1 MSLTNDFNIALG
13 SPEDNAEIIAMAP
26 PTIAMFIL
34 RPGANGGTIV
44 VYFVILAAINF
55 GPAPRRIP
63 ALSSP
68 GNFGIAG
75 KFNFGKTVLK
85 LGRPVPPSAP
95 VKDAGPPNAADIPPI
110 EVGAP
115 KAAAAPDNVVGAP
128 TAAARPPMLV
138 GTAAEEILPSD
149 KFEAFVKLTV
159 GVNEPSDSCGEGNVG
174 IEEKDGIAEPTDTV
188 LDTLGKDTVGAVN
201 LGIVASNSDIYFNHP
216 HPKQTLYH
224 SLENPIANEVQA
236 N

>member
-1 MSLTNDFNIALG
+1 LTNDFNIALG
-13 SPEDNAEIIAMAP
+13 SPEDNAEIIEMAP
-26 PTIAMFIL
+26 PTMAIFIL

-44 VYFVILAAINF
+44 VYFVILDAINF

-75 KFNFGKTVLK
+75 KFNFGSTVLK
-85 LGRPVPPSAP
+85 LGRPAVPNAP
-95 VKDAGPPNAADIPPI
+95 VKDAGPPKAADIPPI

-115 KAAAAPDNVVGAP
+115 KAEAAPASVVGAP

-149 KFEAFVKLTV
+149 KFEVFVKFTV
-159 GVNEPSDSCGEGNVG
+159 EVNEPSDSCGEGNAG
-174 IEEKDGIAEPTDTV
+174 TEEKDGIAEPTDTV
-188 LDTLGKDTVGAVN
+188 LDTLGKDIVGAVN
-201 LGIVASNSDIYFNHP
+201 LGIVASNNGIYFNHP
-216 HPKQTLYH
+216 RPKQTLCH
-224 SLENPIANEVQA
+224 S
-236 N
+236 